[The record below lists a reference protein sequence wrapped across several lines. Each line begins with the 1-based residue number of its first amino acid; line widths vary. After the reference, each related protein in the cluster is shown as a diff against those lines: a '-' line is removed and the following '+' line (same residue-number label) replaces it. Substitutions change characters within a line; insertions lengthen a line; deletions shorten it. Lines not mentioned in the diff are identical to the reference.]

1 MVTHHLNYSDI
12 SIAIVGF
19 GDIARK
25 HVAAMRALGAKVVA
39 AANRSPE
46 GRRKAEQDGG
56 IERTYADAQTMV
68 ERERP
73 DGVLVSASVLSQF
86 EVVRNLI
93 PYGVPLLV
101 EKPPA
106 VSLEDWNSLRGQIE
120 ARRLPVMVAMNRRYY
135 SVYERALERMGG
147 VEAVTAVTV
156 EWSEDPQ
163 KMLGLG
169 HPAEMIP
176 LLNFSTSIHGLDLL
190 VFFSGTPRH
199 PEIWG
204 RNLDSSG
211 NSFRWQ
217 MCFHGQTERG
227 AYARFESSWDVP
239 GRWRV
244 VVDAPNVRMV
254 SAPLETAVLYARG
267 KTPETIEPSVEDQ
280 QFKPGFYGQAAAF
293 LKLVRDHSYTAWP
306 MASLE
311 EISADMELADVLT
324 RACQRPSNAETKDL
338 R

>member
-1 MVTHHLNYSDI
+1 MVGYHMNNSDI
-12 SIAIVGF
+12 RLAVVGF
-19 GDIARK
+19 GDIAKK
-25 HVAAMRALGAKVVA
+25 HLAAFRALGANVVA

-56 IERTYADAQTMV
+56 IERTYPDAQTMV

-73 DGVLVSASVLSQF
+73 DGVLVTASVLSQF
-86 EVVRNLI
+86 EVIRKLI
-93 PYGVPLLV
+93 PHDIPLLV

-106 VSLEDWNSLRGQIE
+106 VSLDGWNSLRGQIE
-120 ARRLPVMVAMNRRYY
+120 ARRLPFMVAMNRRYY
-135 SVYERALERMGG
+135 SVYDRALQRMGG
-147 VEAVTAVTV
+147 VEAVTSVSV
-156 EWSEDPQ
+156 EWSEDPE

-190 VFFSGTPRH
+190 VFFAGIPRN
-199 PEIWG
+199 PRLWG
-204 RNLDSSG
+204 RNLDGSG
-211 NSFRWQ
+211 DSFQWQ
-217 MCFHGQTERG
+217 MCLHGQTERG

-244 VVDAPNVRMV
+244 VVDVPNVRMV

-267 KTPETIEPSVEDQ
+267 KAPEAIEASVEDQ

-293 LKLVRDHSYTAWP
+293 LEMVRDHSYWAWP

-311 EISADMELADVLT
+311 EISAEMELADSLT
-324 RACQRPSNAETKDL
+324 RACQTSSTAEARVL
-338 R
+338 P

>member
-1 MVTHHLNYSDI
+1 MATHHVNHSDVR
-12 SIAIVGF
+12 IAIVGF
-19 GDIARK
+19 GDIAKK
-25 HVAAMRALGAKVVA
+25 HIAAMRALGANIVA

-120 ARRLPVMVAMNRRYY
+120 ARQLPFMVAMNRRYY
-135 SVYERALERMGG
+135 SVYARALQRMGG
-147 VEAVTAVTV
+147 VEAVTSVSV
-156 EWSEDPQ
+156 EWSEDPE
-163 KMLGLG
+163 KMLALG

-190 VFFSGTPRH
+190 GFFAGIPRN
-199 PEIWG
+199 PGLWG
-204 RNLDSSG
+204 RNLDGSG
-211 NSFRWQ
+211 DSFRWQ
-217 MCFHGQTERG
+217 MCLHGQTERG
-227 AYARFESSWDVP
+227 AYARFESTWDVP

-244 VVDAPNVRMV
+244 VVDAPNIRMV

-267 KTPETIEPSVEDQ
+267 RVPETIEASVEDQ

-293 LKLVRDHSYTAWP
+293 LELIREGGSPAWP
-306 MASLE
+306 AASLE
-311 EISADMELADVLT
+311 EVSADMQLAEMLT
-324 RACQRPSNAETKDL
+324 SVCQTSKGT
-338 R
+338 